1 MEPTFVVSGSHKSLK
16 KPKKTFFLPEIFVEN
31 EETVRQRSS
40 SLIKHSTPYQSSPN
54 SPTSGVHS
62 GEGKKGYINL
72 DNSVDSGFDD
82 WSINSSINSRCDSIR
97 SDNTIFKT
105 PYAPHAKPESFWE
118 SFATPIADLKQHFKG
133 RQTFVDERVKLKL
146 NFETLV
152 TVCLGVVMFSSI
164 VFSVYMGT
172 HYTKFSTQNGKY
184 KSIEYGT
191 NKRIQTLKEQ
201 GRIIDYD
208 LKDEFGNNLGGKRA
222 AIQFAYEQKYGKE
235 GPENVKPDI
244 KPREVPA
251 PIPKRVNNEVRPK
264 VVEATV
270 QEPVPNTQNA
280 QDLSIAELSRKI
292 DELDAL
298 LQDDLL
304 ASEVE
309 VETATKVNNLKQRK
323 KRLMEKVKTKP
334 STRPASRQTPKP
346 VVEQTPEPVVESKP
360 VPVKSRRAANAKAK
374 TKVENPLTKSIPEV
388 KQSKPKKINKKVV
401 EAADAIA
408 ASDAG
413 SDAASDAISEKN
425 EYPGS
430 EDSFDVDPGLV
441 DYPDD
446 PQFRGPEEL

>member
-1 MEPTFVVSGSHKSLK
+1 VVSGSHKSLK
-16 KPKKTFFLPEIFVEN
+16 KPKKTFFLPEIYVEN
-31 EETVRQRSS
+31 EEPVRQRSS

-54 SPTSGVHS
+54 SPTSVNS
-62 GEGKKGYINL
+62 GDGKEKYVNM
-72 DNSVDSGFDD
+72 DNTADSGFDD
-82 WSINSSINSRCDSIR
+82 WSINSSINSRCESIR

-105 PYAPHAKPESFWE
+105 PYAPHAKPVESFWE
-118 SFATPIADLKQHFKG
+118 SFATPIADLKHHFKG
-133 RQTFVDERVKLKL
+133 RQTFVDERVKIKL

-164 VFSVYMGT
+164 VFSVYMGS
-172 HYTKFSTQNGKY
+172 HYTKSYTQNGKY

-208 LKDEFGNNLGGKRA
+208 IKDEFGNNLGGKRA

-235 GPENVKPDI
+235 STENAKPDI
-244 KPREVPA
+244 KPKEAENVQA
-251 PIPKRVNNEVRPK
+251 PIPKRVNNEVRPQ

-270 QEPVPNTQNA
+270 QEPVPNTQDA
-280 QDLSIAELSRKI
+280 QELSIAELSRKI

-298 LQDDLL
+298 LQDDLM

-309 VETATKVNNLKQRK
+309 VETATKVNSLKQK
-323 KRLMEKVKTKP
+323 KRKLMEKVKTKP
-334 STRPASRQTPKP
+334 STRPASRPTPKP
-346 VVEQTPEPVVESKP
+346 VVEPTPEPVVESKP

-374 TKVENPLTKSIPEV
+374 TKIENPLTKSIPEV
-388 KQSKPKKINKKVV
+388 KQSKPKKIKKKVV
-401 EAADAIA
+401 AAADTVAASNA
-408 ASDAG
+408 ASDAD
-413 SDAASDAISEKN
+413 SDAASDKN

>member
-1 MEPTFVVSGSHKSLK
+1 VVSGSHKSIK
-16 KPKKTFFLPEIFVEN
+16 KPKKAFFLPEIFVEN
-31 EETVRQRSS
+31 EENVRQRSS
-40 SLIKHSTPYQSSPN
+40 SLIKHSTPYQSSQN
-54 SPTSGVHS
+54 SPTDVQSG
-62 GEGKKGYINL
+62 GGKKEYLNL
-72 DNSVDSGFDD
+72 DTTADSGFDD
-82 WSINSSINSRCDSIR
+82 WSINSSINSRCESIR

-105 PYAPHAKPESFWE
+105 PYAPHATPVESFWE
-118 SFATPIADLKQHFKG
+118 SFATPIADLKHHFKG
-133 RQTFVDERVKLKL
+133 RQTFVDERVKIKL

-172 HYTKFSTQNGKY
+172 HYTRFSTQNGKY

-208 LKDEFGNNLGGKRA
+208 LKDELGNNLGGKRA

-235 GPENVKPDI
+235 AKENVKPVI
-244 KPREVPA
+244 KPEDVPA
-251 PIPKRVNNEVRPK
+251 PVPRRVNNEVRPQ

-270 QEPVPNTQNA
+270 QEAIPNPQYA

-298 LQDDLL
+298 LKDDLL

-309 VETATKVNNLKQRK
+309 VETATKVNVLQQRK
-323 KRLMEKVKTKP
+323 KKLMEKVKTKP
-334 STRPASRQTPKP
+334 STRPVARPTPKP
-346 VVEQTPEPVVESKP
+346 VVEPTPEPIVESKP

-374 TKVENPLTKSIPEV
+374 TKVENPLTKSIPEI
-388 KQSKPKKINKKVV
+388 KQSKPKNIKKRVV
-401 EAADAIA
+401 LSTDKEAG
-408 ASDAG
+408 SDMSSDVS
-413 SDAASDAISEKN
+413 SDAASDKN

>member
-1 MEPTFVVSGSHKSLK
+1 VVSGSHKSIK
-16 KPKKTFFLPEIFVEN
+16 KPKKAFFLPEIFVEN
-31 EETVRQRSS
+31 EENVRQRSS
-40 SLIKHSTPYQSSPN
+40 SLIKHSTPYQSSQN
-54 SPTSGVHS
+54 SPTDVQSG
-62 GEGKKGYINL
+62 GGKKEYLNL
-72 DNSVDSGFDD
+72 DTTADSGFDD

-105 PYAPHAKPESFWE
+105 PYAPHAKPVESFWE
-118 SFATPIADLKQHFKG
+118 SFATPIADLKHHFKG
-133 RQTFVDERVKLKL
+133 RQTFVDERVKIKL

-172 HYTKFSTQNGKY
+172 HYTRFSTQNGKY

-208 LKDEFGNNLGGKRA
+208 LKDELGNNLGGKRA

-235 GPENVKPDI
+235 VKENVKPVIQPEDN
-244 KPREVPA
+244 PA
-251 PIPKRVNNEVRPK
+251 PVPRRVNNEVRPQ
-264 VVEATV
+264 VIEATV
-270 QEPVPNTQNA
+270 QEAIPNPQYA

-298 LQDDLL
+298 LKDDLL
-304 ASEVE
+304 ASAVE
-309 VETATKVNNLKQRK
+309 VETATKVNVLQQRK
-323 KRLMEKVKTKP
+323 KKLMEKVKTKP
-334 STRPASRQTPKP
+334 STRPVARLTPKP
-346 VVEQTPEPVVESKP
+346 VVEPTPEPIVESKP

-374 TKVENPLTKSIPEV
+374 TKVENPLTKSLPEV
-388 KQSKPKKINKKVV
+388 KQSKPKNLKKRVV
-401 EAADAIA
+401 LSTDSKLASASIDAA
-408 ASDAG
+408 
-413 SDAASDAISEKN
+413 SDAASDKN